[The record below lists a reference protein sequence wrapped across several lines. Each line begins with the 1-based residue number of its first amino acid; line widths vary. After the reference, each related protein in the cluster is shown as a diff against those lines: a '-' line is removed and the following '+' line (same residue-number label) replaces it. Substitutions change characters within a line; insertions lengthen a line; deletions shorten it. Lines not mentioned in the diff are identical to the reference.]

1 VRRIDR
7 LHVPN
12 TADRFRF
19 GTLQSR
25 FQTFLDLW
33 ERGLRAR
40 EEGRPGPFAQ
50 RPATAA
56 AREKGPQDRIL
67 HVAAFHDPTREMD
80 KLHELYERLADA
92 RREAG
97 EDAVPFHKF
106 ADLVKDQVKRLKQSG
121 SPEVAFRVA
130 VKDGKVNFT
139 ALDEAVTLGVVEPL
153 DLACN
158 ALRSLPT
165 CSSATGQLSG
175 QPPTSYQPQNRIPA
189 GAKKRTASRG
199 PLRCQSPLGHPAKHH
214 GRPRVILSTYLYVY
228 LTVIRGWL
236 G

>member
-1 VRRIDR
+1 VPESTEIDRELKGLEADLRQLEAEYNMYFAGRLPRPPVETRARVTAAVRRIDR

-19 GTLQSR
+19 MTLQSR

-33 ERGLRAR
+33 ERGIRAR

-50 RPATAA
+50 RPATVESAA
-56 AREKGPQDRIL
+56 KDKGPQDRIL

-106 ADLVKDQVKRLKQSG
+106 AELVKDQVRRLRQSG

-139 ALDEAVTLGVVEPL
+139 ARGLKG
-153 DLACN
+153 
-158 ALRSLPT
+158 
-165 CSSATGQLSG
+165 AT
-175 QPPTSYQPQNRIPA
+175 TD
-189 GAKKRTASRG
+189 
-199 PLRCQSPLGHPAKHH
+199 
-214 GRPRVILSTYLYVY
+214 
-228 LTVIRGWL
+228 
-236 G
+236 